1 MIPTFSN
8 MFTVT
13 KNSNNTEVVLDF
25 RHVYPESVVDTEGKV
40 VTVQKNNS
48 VFSTVMTYENAKA
61 LKELLNKII
70 E

>member
-13 KNSNNTEVVLDF
+13 KNANNSEVVIDF

-40 VTVQKNNS
+40 VTVQKNSS

-61 LKELLNKII
+61 LRDLLNKII

>member
-13 KNSNNTEVVLDF
+13 KNGNNTEVVLDF

-48 VFSTVMTYENAKA
+48 VFSAVMTYENAKA